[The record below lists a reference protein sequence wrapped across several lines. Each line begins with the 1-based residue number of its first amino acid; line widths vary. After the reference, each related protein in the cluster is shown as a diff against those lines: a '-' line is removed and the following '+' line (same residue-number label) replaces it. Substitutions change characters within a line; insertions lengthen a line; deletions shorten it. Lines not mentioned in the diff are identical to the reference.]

1 MDLAHLA
8 ALAAVVDTGTFD
20 AAARS
25 LHLTPS
31 AVSQRIR
38 TLESTV
44 GTVLVRRSKPVTPTA
59 AGVAYLRL
67 ARQIEALTAD
77 AALESSERP
86 GALPVV
92 ALAING
98 DSLATWAMPALASL
112 AADVVFDLYREDQ
125 DHSTAL
131 LRDGTVMA
139 AITTDA
145 HPVQG
150 CTSTP
155 LGVMHYR
162 PVATPEFVARHFP
175 EGPTRSSLSR
185 APVVVFDRKDDI
197 QDRYLRGHGLRGSE
211 PPRHYVPVS
220 ADFAEAVRLGFGWAM
235 LPDQQAAHLVGA
247 GELMCLD
254 DDAVANI
261 ALYWQQ
267 WSLHTRALDRV
278 AGAVRAAA
286 ASALTPMA
294 PGPRDHPRTHS

>member
-20 AAARS
+20 AAART

-38 TLESTV
+38 ALESSV
-44 GTVLVRRSKPVTPTA
+44 GAVIVRRSKPVAPTP

-67 ARQIEALTAD
+67 ARQIDALTAD
-77 AALESSERP
+77 AAREITERP
-86 GALPVV
+86 GSLPVV

-112 AADVVFDLYREDQ
+112 AAEVTFDLHREDQ

-150 CTSTP
+150 CASTP

-162 PVATPEFVARHFP
+162 PVATRAFVARHFP
-175 EGPTRSSLSR
+175 DGPTRSALAS

-220 ADFAEAVRLGFGWAM
+220 AEFAEAVRLGFGWAM
-235 LPDQQAAHLVGA
+235 LPDQQAAGPLA
-247 GELMCLD
+247 TGELVRLEEN
-254 DDAVANI
+254 AVADV
-261 ALYWQQ
+261 ALHWQQ
-267 WSLHTRALDRV
+267 WSIRTTALDRV
-278 AGAVRAAA
+278 AEAVHRAAA
-286 ASALTPMA
+286 ATLTPLPRAM
-294 PGPRDHPRTHS
+294 PGDAHS